1 MNIPSTDETI
11 KQLMGADRQRS
22 SVERAR
28 MHDGRPLFTREDIL
42 QSRNNLDINLRSIF
56 DHFQI
61 GKTYFNDKAVEYY
74 QKVED
79 RTVVEA
85 KSDTQNLIRTLEKGC
100 ITDNRFE
107 ETLRT
112 LGFEIVDR
120 SVTIRD
126 DIGELHTFSTSET
139 IKKLNAQV
147 SARR

>member
-11 KQLMGADRQRS
+11 LQLMGSDRQRS

-28 MHDGRPLFTREDIL
+28 MHDGRPLFTKDDIVR
-42 QSRNNLDINLRSIF
+42 SRNNLDINLRAIF
-56 DHFQI
+56 EHFQI

-79 RTVVEA
+79 RTVAEA

-120 SVTIRD
+120 SVTIKD
-126 DIGELHTFSTSET
+126 DVGELHTFSTSKT
-139 IKKLNAQV
+139 IREMNA
-147 SARR
+147 ARTR

>member
-28 MHDGRPLFTREDIL
+28 MHEGRPLFTKKDIANT
-42 QSRNNLDINLRSIF
+42 RNNLLDINLRSIF

-61 GKTYFNDKAVEYY
+61 GKTYFTDKAVEYY

-79 RTVVEA
+79 RTVAEA
-85 KSDTQNLIRTLEKGC
+85 KSDTQNLLRTIEKGG
-100 ITDNRFE
+100 ITDRRFE

-120 SVTIRD
+120 SVTIKD
-126 DIGELHTFSTSET
+126 DVGELHTFSTSKT
-139 IKKLNAQV
+139 ISELNGSAV
-147 SARR
+147 S